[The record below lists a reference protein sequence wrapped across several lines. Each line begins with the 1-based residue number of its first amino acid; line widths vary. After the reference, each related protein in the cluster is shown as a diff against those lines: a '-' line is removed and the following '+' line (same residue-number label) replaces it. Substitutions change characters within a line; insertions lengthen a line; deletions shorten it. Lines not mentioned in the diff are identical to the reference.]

1 MSALKTGQIQRT
13 YVVANRGERPAARGW
28 SHLVAAALSVI
39 SSAVLITFGWMTL
52 PWPQALGATIYGAG
66 VVLLF
71 AVSAMYHRWPWRSV
85 EAVQW
90 WRRAHHAT
98 ISVFIAATYT
108 PLCLIV
114 FEPRTAAIMLA
125 VAWAGGIGGAALNLV
140 WINHPRWLDVVVYVG
155 LGWIIVPLL
164 PTLWSSAGPA
174 VVWLLFAGGVV
185 YTLGALVY
193 GFKWPGRSARYY
205 GYHEH
210 FHTATVVAAVCH
222 LVAIW
227 MVVVAH

>member
-90 WRRAHHAT
+90 WRRADHAT
-98 ISVFIAATYT
+98 ASMIAAVRGSKT
-108 PLCLIV
+108 I
-114 FEPRTAAIMLA
+114 R
-125 VAWAGGIGGAALNLV
+125 
-140 WINHPRWLDVVVYVG
+140 H
-155 LGWIIVPLL
+155 
-164 PTLWSSAGPA
+164 S
-174 VVWLLFAGGVV
+174 GV
-185 YTLGALVY
+185 
-193 GFKWPGRSARYY
+193 
-205 GYHEH
+205 
-210 FHTATVVAAVCH
+210 
-222 LVAIW
+222 
-227 MVVVAH
+227 